1 MRESGDRGP
10 SHKTGGDD
18 AQPPADGA
26 GDVRH
31 AEPSEHL
38 PQVSRKGSQ
47 GYAQQEQGD
56 EPGEKENRIGGVLQG
71 TRNKTKNR
79 EMREQFSLPFL
90 KNKDRAKR
98 IIKRIDGYI
107 GTDSKRGFL
116 FEANLYG
123 ARILRRSNDLGELQ
137 ELKTRISERVNDMLS
152 EKNRR
157 LLELSDEYDEM
168 CKRMRDEANG
178 ILLDI
183 QKSATSIFK
192 EESEAF
198 YRRQSADDEAGN
210 KPVTY
215 ILKLDKA
222 NVYKIGMTKDIEQR
236 LMTYGNKSHRLIA
249 IRKDNIEGLL
259 KIVYKFRRING
270 SEEFEFTPEE
280 IDKIIESY
288 NFERV

>member
-1 MRESGDRGP
+1 M
-10 SHKTGGDD
+10 K
-18 AQPPADGA
+18 
-26 GDVRH
+26 
-31 AEPSEHL
+31 EH
-38 PQVSRKGSQ
+38 
-47 GYAQQEQGD
+47 
-56 EPGEKENRIGGVLQG
+56 N
-71 TRNKTKNR
+71 
-79 EMREQFSLPFL
+79 SLPFL
-90 KNKDRAKR
+90 KNKERAKR
-98 IIKRIDGYI
+98 LIKRIDGSI
-107 GTDSKRGFL
+107 GTDSKRGYI
-116 FEANLYG
+116 FEAKLYG
-123 ARILRRSNDLGELQ
+123 ARVKKTSHNLGNLQ

-192 EESEAF
+192 EESEAS
-198 YRRQSADDEAGN
+198 YRRKSADEEADN

-222 NVYKIGMTKDIEQR
+222 NVYKIGMTKNIEQR

-288 NFERV
+288 KFERV

>member
-1 MRESGDRGP
+1 
-10 SHKTGGDD
+10 
-18 AQPPADGA
+18 
-26 GDVRH
+26 
-31 AEPSEHL
+31 
-38 PQVSRKGSQ
+38 
-47 GYAQQEQGD
+47 
-56 EPGEKENRIGGVLQG
+56 
-71 TRNKTKNR
+71 
-79 EMREQFSLPFL
+79 MREQFSLPFL

-192 EESEAF
+192 DESEAF
-198 YRRQSADDEAGN
+198 YRRLSADEEAGN

-288 NFERV
+288 KFERV